1 MDITEGVDCISDTR
15 ERGRWR
21 AVMYKVMNSGFYET
35 PGICWLSETL
45 LAFQEGFSSTELVIW
60 LVV

>member
-1 MDITEGVDCISDTR
+1 MDITEGVDC
-15 ERGRWR
+15 
-21 AVMYKVMNSGFYET
+21 MYKVMNSGFYET
-35 PGICWLSETL
+35 PGIYWLSETL